1 MKEQAVRRLLEAYPK
16 IFFACHVRHVRD
28 PETSKV
34 ISAHQAGILDHLDE
48 IEPTSLMTLAKHMGV
63 TASTMSLTV
72 DRLVRGGHVVREKDP
87 EDRRRVCLR
96 LTPAGLRIKNMQKV
110 LDPERVHAMLAEL
123 SPEDREAGLRGLEVL
138 ASAAEQRVQS
148 KHFKTG
154 EES

>member
-1 MKEQAVRRLLEAYPK
+1 
-16 IFFACHVRHVRD
+16 
-28 PETSKV
+28 
-34 ISAHQAGILDHLDE
+34 
-48 IEPTSLMTLAKHMGV
+48 
-63 TASTMSLTV
+63 MSLTV

-138 ASAAEQRVQS
+138 ASAAEQQVQS
-148 KHFKTG
+148 EHFKTG

>member
-1 MKEQAVRRLLEAYPK
+1 MLEAYPK

-48 IEPTSLMTLAKHMGV
+48 VEPTSLMTLAEHMGV

-72 DRLVRGGHVVREKDP
+72 DRLARGGHVVREKDP
-87 EDRRRVCLR
+87 EDGRRVCLR

-110 LDPERVHAMLAEL
+110 LDPERIHAMLAEL

-138 ASAAEQRVQS
+138 ASAAEQQVQS

>member
-1 MKEQAVRRLLEAYPK
+1 MREWPEPFEDL
-16 IFFACHVRHVRD
+16 RD
-28 PETSKV
+28 
-34 ISAHQAGILDHLDE
+34 QAGILDHLDE
-48 IEPTSLMTLAKHMGV
+48 VEPTSLMTLAKHMGV

-87 EDRRRVCLR
+87 EDGRRVCLR

>member
-1 MKEQAVRRLLEAYPK
+1 MKEQAVRRLLEAYPR

-34 ISAHQAGILDHLDE
+34 ISAHQASILDHLDDV
-48 IEPTSLMTLAKHMGV
+48 EPTSLMTLAKHMGV

-72 DRLVRGGHVVREKDP
+72 DRLARGGHVVREKDP
-87 EDRRRVCLR
+87 RDGRRVCLR

-110 LDPERVHAMLAEL
+110 LDPERVRAMLAEL

-138 ASAAEQRVQS
+138 AGAAELQVQS

>member
-1 MKEQAVRRLLEAYPK
+1 MRLLLQAYPK

-34 ISAHQAGILDHLDE
+34 ISAHQASILDHLDDL
-48 IEPTSLMTLAKHMGV
+48 EPTSLMTLAKPMGV

-72 DRLVRGGHVVREKDP
+72 DRLARGGHVVREKDP
-87 EDRRRVCLR
+87 KDGRRVCLR

-110 LDPERVHAMLAEL
+110 LDPELVSAMLSEL

-138 ASAAEQRVQS
+138 AGAAERQVQS
-148 KHFKTG
+148 KRFKTG

>member
-1 MKEQAVRRLLEAYPK
+1 MRLLLQAYPK

-34 ISAHQAGILDHLDE
+34 SSAHQASILDHLDDL
-48 IEPTSLMTLAKHMGV
+48 EPSSLMTLAKHMGV

-72 DRLVRGGHVVREKDP
+72 DRLARGGHVVREKDP
-87 EDRRRVCLR
+87 KDGRRVCLR

-110 LDPERVHAMLAEL
+110 LDPELVSAMLSEL

-138 ASAAEQRVQS
+138 AGAAERQVQS
-148 KHFKTG
+148 KRFKTG